1 MSSASSPVSD
11 ALAGYVAGRIK
22 PERVVITVAAAFYG
36 ARAGGERRA
45 LQPLIDVIDRA
56 SPGIVELGSV
66 AGGVGFEIRLAER
79 PFPRQYEAALRR
91 AAETVLAA
99 SGGPAPGGGAPP
111 GRRPTPTP
119 RPVLRPHVAAVHPPC
134 PAPPRAPRPPE
145 PRARRPPPPP

>member
-11 ALAGYVAGRIK
+11 ALASYVAGRIK
-22 PERVVITVAAAFYG
+22 SERVVIAVAAAFYG
-36 ARAGGERRA
+36 GRSGGERRA

-91 AAETVLAA
+91 AAELVLAA
-99 SGGPAPGGGAPP
+99 SGDRAPGEVRPAASALRQPAQGVLARLVGAI
-111 GRRPTPTP
+111 RR
-119 RPVLRPHVAAVHPPC
+119 LFSAAT
-134 PAPPRAPRPPE
+134 
-145 PRARRPPPPP
+145 

>member
-36 ARAGGERRA
+36 ARGGGERRA

-99 SGGPAPGGGAPP
+99 SGGPALAEASPAVSAPSQP
-111 GRRPTPTP
+111 ARGVLIRVVEAIRR
-119 RPVLRPHVAAVHPPC
+119 LFSAAT
-134 PAPPRAPRPPE
+134 
-145 PRARRPPPPP
+145 

>member
-11 ALAGYVAGRIK
+11 ALASYVAGRIK
-22 PERVVITVAAAFYG
+22 PERVVISVAAAFYG
-36 ARAGGERRA
+36 ARGGRERRA

-66 AGGVGFEIRLAER
+66 AGGAGFEIRLAER

-99 SGGPAPGGGAPP
+99 SGGHAPGEAAPVASAPDRPARSVLARLVGAI
-111 GRRPTPTP
+111 RR
-119 RPVLRPHVAAVHPPC
+119 LFSAAT
-134 PAPPRAPRPPE
+134 
-145 PRARRPPPPP
+145 

>member
-11 ALAGYVAGRIK
+11 ALASYVAGRIK
-22 PERVVITVAAAFYG
+22 SERVVIAVAAAFYG
-36 ARAGGERRA
+36 ARGGGERRA

-91 AAETVLAA
+91 AAELVLAA
-99 SGGPAPGGGAPP
+99 SGGGGHAPGEVQPPASAPGRPAPARGVLARLVGAI
-111 GRRPTPTP
+111 RR
-119 RPVLRPHVAAVHPPC
+119 LFSAAT
-134 PAPPRAPRPPE
+134 
-145 PRARRPPPPP
+145 

>member
-1 MSSASSPVSD
+1 MSSAFSPARD

-66 AGGVGFEIRLAER
+66 AGGVGFEIRLAGR
-79 PFPRQYEAALRR
+79 PFPRQYEAALRPAAGLGLAPSGGHAPGGAAPAAR
-91 AAETVLAA
+91 APRGPAA
-99 SGGPAPGGGAPP
+99 PAGPAQPAPGGPAPPARAIPP
-111 GRRPTPTP
+111 L
-119 RPVLRPHVAAVHPPC
+119 LR
-134 PAPPRAPRPPE
+134 
-145 PRARRPPPPP
+145 

>member
-1 MSSASSPVSD
+1 MASASSPVSA
-11 ALAGYVAGRIK
+11 ALGGYVAGRIK

-99 SGGPAPGGGAPP
+99 SGGPAPGGAAPA
-111 GRRPTPTP
+111 GGGPTPP
-119 RPVLRPHVAAVHPPC
+119 PARAAL
-134 PAPPRAPRPPE
+134 PPRGGVPPLLLPDPRS
-145 PRARRPPPPP
+145 R